1 MMSQCNSHCE
11 VTNLA
16 CDTCCLQVKIFL
28 LLFCLEIDGDNKE
41 GGVGGLG
48 GVQGGW
54 GGWVIYSSFLLIII
68 SVFIFSFFLS
78 IP

>member
-41 GGVGGLG
+41 GGGVGGFR
-48 GVQGGW
+48 GW
-54 GGWVIYSSFLLIII
+54 GGGGGG
-68 SVFIFSFFLS
+68 
-78 IP
+78 